1 MDQRIIDL
9 YDEFTH
15 APLPRR
21 VFMERLVVLA
31 GSAGAA
37 QVALGLLESN
47 YALAQIVPADD
58 ARLATSSIEIGG
70 VKAYQAVAKAT
81 APQAARS
88 AVIVIHENRGLTP
101 HIQDVARRIA
111 LEGHL
116 AVAVDM
122 LTPMGGTPSNEDAAR
137 EMFPKL
143 DLAKTVGSLAGV
155 VSALKSANGQ
165 RKVGA
170 VGFCWGGGM
179 VNNLAVAA
187 PNLDAGVAYYGIAPK
202 SEDVA
207 RIKAAM
213 MLHYAGIDERINA
226 AAGPYEE
233 ALKKAG
239 VSYQKFVYDGTQH
252 AFNNDTGK
260 ERYNEAAAKLAWNRS
275 MGFFKEKLLA

>member
-9 YDEFTH
+9 YDEYTH

-31 GSAGAA
+31 GSTGAA
-37 QVALGLLESN
+37 QMALGLLESN

-58 ARLATSSIEIGG
+58 ARLATSMVEVGG
-70 VKAYQAVAKAT
+70 VKTYQAIAKAT
-81 APQAARS
+81 APQAARA
-88 AVIVIHENRGLTP
+88 AVIVIHENRGLMP

-111 LEGHL
+111 LEGYL
-116 AVAVDM
+116 AVGVDM
-122 LTPMGGTPSNEDAAR
+122 LTPMGGTPANEDAAR

-143 DLAKTVGSLAGV
+143 DLAKTVASLAGV
-155 VSALKSANGQ
+155 VSALKSANPQ

-187 PNLDAGVAYYGIAPK
+187 PNLDAGVPYYGIAPK

-207 RIKAAM
+207 RIKAAL

-226 AAGPYEE
+226 SAGPYEE
-233 ALKKAG
+233 AMKKAG
-239 VSYQKFVYDGTQH
+239 VSYQKFVYDGAQH
-252 AFNNDTGK
+252 AFNNDTSK
-260 ERYNEAAAKLAWNRS
+260 ERYNEAASKLAWGRT